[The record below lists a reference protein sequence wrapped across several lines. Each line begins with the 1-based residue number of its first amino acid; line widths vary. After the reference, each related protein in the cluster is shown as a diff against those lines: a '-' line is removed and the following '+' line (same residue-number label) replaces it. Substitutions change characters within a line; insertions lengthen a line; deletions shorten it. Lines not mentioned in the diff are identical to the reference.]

1 MVYLPNERRPLSYGI
16 TAVFLFGIFT
26 ERDEA
31 VKLWDNGR
39 FSFLLYSEPDEAV
52 KSWDNGRFWFGVVM
66 VTIPNEETASKSMFY
81 TEQDTGLIRHYQ
93 NTRIIPDVVNRTFGN
108 RTQSNPIVRLGSI
121 GFGNRT

>member
-93 NTRIIPDVVNRTFGN
+93 NTPELPDFPNG
-108 RTQSNPIVRLGSI
+108 RLFTLSSELSTI
-121 GFGNRT
+121 ALQPLFFI

>member
-1 MVYLPNERRPLSYGI
+1 MRPLSYGI
-16 TAVFLFGIFT
+16 TADFLFGIFT

-31 VKLWDNGR
+31 VKWWDNGR

-93 NTRIIPDVVNRTFGN
+93 NTPVKP
-108 RTQSNPIVRLGSI
+108 SEAYPSRLH
-121 GFGNRT
+121 